1 MDSSSPCIFRFSNS
15 LATSAKQ
22 RLDQDTKAA
31 KAPTKGA
38 KPKERPVRDT
48 RAPADSLSQLAA
60 TNPGHEDLRRRLTYL
75 MAFRVLLITLVMGA
89 TTVLYWL
96 SDADL
101 TQPTALILYGVIAI
115 TYLLTIIYARALGKE
130 GDYRDL
136 ALWQVAGDL
145 AIATVIVHV
154 TGGVQSAYTFFY
166 PLAVIASAVVRY
178 QRGAI
183 LVTLAAAFLFL
194 SVAYLGWTEVLPTPG
209 GPAGPPG
216 ELGALP
222 FARALGLNLAAI
234 VGVGAMAIQ
243 LAAQLQKSSHDLEVH
258 RSVAADLLTLH
269 EDIVR
274 CLTSG
279 LVTVDLS
286 GNVLT
291 MNEAACEI
299 LGSPQAS
306 VQGAPLVQFAPQLAA
321 ALSVSPIDQEA
332 RRGEV
337 RHGALILGISIS
349 PLLDHTSEA
358 IGRIINFQDLT
369 EVRELEEQ
377 IKRAERLTVIGTMAA
392 GVAHEIRNPL
402 ASISGSIELLGSSPS
417 QDEDSVALMN
427 IVTRE
432 IERLNSLI
440 TELLEY
446 ASPRAPSIMHFD
458 VCEVIRDTLR
468 VFAQNSK
475 FSSVAVEFAG
485 DDGERVLNLRAD
497 PEKIRQVIWNLLRN
511 GAEAATEGGNHV
523 WVSATREGDSV
534 VLTFRD
540 DGPGIAKERLEK
552 VFDPFFTTKS
562 EGSGLGLAVVQSTIL
577 DHQGEVWVE
586 SEENAG
592 ASFHVRLPYAPY
604 HDA

>member
-1 MDSSSPCIFRFSNS
+1 
-15 LATSAKQ
+15 
-22 RLDQDTKAA
+22 
-31 KAPTKGA
+31 
-38 KPKERPVRDT
+38 
-48 RAPADSLSQLAA
+48 
-60 TNPGHEDLRRRLTYL
+60 

-115 TYLLTIIYARALGKE
+115 TYVLTIVYARILSKGE
-130 GDYRDL
+130 GYAEL
-136 ALWQVAGDL
+136 ALWQIAGDL

-183 LVTLAAAFLFL
+183 LVTLAAVVLFL
-194 SVAYLGWTEVLPTPG
+194 LVAYLGWTELLPIPE
-209 GPAGPPG
+209 GPAGRPTQISS
-216 ELGALP
+216 LA

-234 VGVGAMAIQ
+234 VGVGAMAVQ

-286 GNVLT
+286 GVVLS
-291 MNEAACEI
+291 MNEAAREI
-299 LGSPQAS
+299 LGSPKEQ
-306 VQGAPLVQFAPQLAA
+306 VLGVPLERFSRVLAA
-321 ALSVSPIDQEA
+321 ALADSPINQEA

-337 RHGALILGISIS
+337 LHDDRNGQLTLGVSIS

-358 IGRIINFQDLT
+358 VGRIINFQDLT
-369 EVRELEEQ
+369 EVKKLELQ
-377 IKRAERLTVIGTMAA
+377 IQRAERLTVIGTMAA

-402 ASISGSIELLGSSPS
+402 ASISGSIELLSSSPV
-417 QDEDSVALMN
+417 QDEDSAALMN

-446 ASPRAPSIMHFD
+446 ASPRAPSIMEFD

-468 VFAQNSK
+468 VFAQNAK
-475 FSSVAVEFAG
+475 FSSVQTEFV
-485 DDGERVLNLRAD
+485 DDDSDRILKLRAD

-511 GAEAATEGGNHV
+511 GAEAAAEGGAHV
-523 WVSATREGDSV
+523 WVSAKKVGDSV
-534 VLTFRD
+534 VLSFRD
-540 DGPGIAKERLEK
+540 DGPGIAHELIDK

-562 EGSGLGLAVVQSTIL
+562 KGSGLGLAVVQSTVL
-577 DHQGEVWVE
+577 DHHGRIWAE
-586 SEENAG
+586 SDGTTG
-592 ASFHVRLPYAPY
+592 ASFHVSLPYASH

>member
-1 MDSSSPCIFRFSNS
+1 
-15 LATSAKQ
+15 
-22 RLDQDTKAA
+22 
-31 KAPTKGA
+31 
-38 KPKERPVRDT
+38 
-48 RAPADSLSQLAA
+48 
-60 TNPGHEDLRRRLTYL
+60 

-96 SDADL
+96 SDTNDL
-101 TQPTALILYGVIAI
+101 TQPTALILYGIIAI
-115 TYLLTIIYARALGKE
+115 TYLLTIIYARVLGKD
-130 GDYRDL
+130 GDLTNL
-136 ALWQVAGDL
+136 AIWQIAGDL
-145 AIATVIVHV
+145 VIATIIVHV

-166 PLAVIASAVVRY
+166 PLAIIASAVVRS

-183 LVTLAAAFLFL
+183 LVAAAAALLFL
-194 SVAYLGWTEVLPTPG
+194 VVAYLGWTELLPTPE
-209 GPAGPPG
+209 GPAGPPS
-216 ELGALP
+216 ELSSLA

-234 VGVGAMAIQ
+234 VGVGAMAVQ

-286 GNVLT
+286 GIVLS

-299 LGSPQAS
+299 LGSPQEQ
-306 VQGAPLVQFAPQLAA
+306 VIGAPLERFSPVLAA
-321 ALSVSPIDQEA
+321 ALTESPIRQQA

-337 RHGALILGISIS
+337 RHEGKNEPLILGVSIS
-349 PLLDHTSEA
+349 PLLDHTSA
-358 IGRIINFQDLT
+358 AVGRIINFQDLT
-369 EVRELEEQ
+369 EVRQLEEQ
-377 IKRAERLTVIGTMAA
+377 IHRAERLAVIGTMAA

-402 ASISGSIELLGSSPS
+402 ASISGSIELLSSSPS
-417 QDEDSVALMN
+417 QDEDNVALMS

-440 TELLEY
+440 TELLDY
-446 ASPRAPSIMHFD
+446 ASPRAPSIMEFD
-458 VCEVIRDTLR
+458 VGEVIRDTLR
-468 VFAQNSK
+468 VFAQNAN
-475 FSSVAVEFAG
+475 FSSVQVEFL
-485 DDGERVLNLRAD
+485 DDHGEASLKVEAD

-511 GAEAATEGGNHV
+511 GAEAASNGGKHV
-523 WVSATREGDSV
+523 WVSAKRVSNSV

-540 DGPGIAKERLEK
+540 DGPGIAPELIDK

-562 EGSGLGLAVVQSTIL
+562 EGSGLGLAVVQSTVL
-577 DHQGEVWVE
+577 DHHGRVWAE
-586 SEENAG
+586 SDGATG
-592 ASFHVRLPYAPY
+592 ASIHVSLPYDSQ

>member
-1 MDSSSPCIFRFSNS
+1 M
-15 LATSAKQ
+15 
-22 RLDQDTKAA
+22 RLVQI
-31 KAPTKGA
+31 
-38 KPKERPVRDT
+38 RP
-48 RAPADSLSQLAA
+48 
-60 TNPGHEDLRRRLTYL
+60 
-75 MAFRVLLITLVMGA
+75 
-89 TTVLYWL
+89 
-96 SDADL
+96 
-101 TQPTALILYGVIAI
+101 
-115 TYLLTIIYARALGKE
+115 
-130 GDYRDL
+130 
-136 ALWQVAGDL
+136 
-145 AIATVIVHV
+145 IATDN
-154 TGGVQSAYTFFY
+154 
-166 PLAVIASAVVRY
+166 VVLE
-178 QRGAI
+178 I
-183 LVTLAAAFLFL
+183 
-194 SVAYLGWTEVLPTPG
+194 
-209 GPAGPPG
+209 
-216 ELGALP
+216 

-234 VGVGAMAIQ
+234 VGVGAMAVQ

-258 RSVAADLLTLH
+258 RNVAADLLTLH

-279 LVTVDLS
+279 LITVDLS

-291 MNEAACEI
+291 MNQTACEI
-299 LGSPQAS
+299 LGFPLES
-306 VQGAPLVQFAPQLAA
+306 VLGAPLEKFAPQLAG
-321 ALSVSPIDQEA
+321 ALGVSPIDQEA

-337 RHGALILGISIS
+337 HHGALILGISIS

-369 EVRELEEQ
+369 EVRQLEEQ
-377 IKRAERLTVIGTMAA
+377 IKRAERLTAIGTMAA

-402 ASISGSIELLGSSPS
+402 ASISGSIELLSGAPS

-475 FSSVAVEFAG
+475 FAPVVVEFTG
-485 DDGERVLNLRAD
+485 DDGRRVLHLQAD

-511 GAEAATEGGNHV
+511 GAEASTEGGNHV
-523 WVSATREGDSV
+523 WVSATREGESV
-534 VLTFRD
+534 ILTFRD
-540 DGPGIAKERLEK
+540 DGPGIAKPLLDK

-562 EGSGLGLAVVQSTIL
+562 KGSGLGLAVVQSTIL
-577 DHQGEVWVE
+577 DHQGKIWVE
-586 SEENAG
+586 SEASHG
-592 ASFHVRLPYAPY
+592 ASFHVRLPYASP

>member
-1 MDSSSPCIFRFSNS
+1 
-15 LATSAKQ
+15 
-22 RLDQDTKAA
+22 
-31 KAPTKGA
+31 
-38 KPKERPVRDT
+38 
-48 RAPADSLSQLAA
+48 
-60 TNPGHEDLRRRLTYL
+60 

-96 SDADL
+96 IDADL

-115 TYLLTIIYARALGKE
+115 TYLLTIIYARTLGKG
-130 GDYRDL
+130 GDYAAL
-136 ALWQVAGDL
+136 ALWQIAGDL
-145 AIATVIVHV
+145 AIATIIVHV

-166 PLAVIASAVVRY
+166 PLAVIGSAVVQY

-183 LVTLAAAFLFL
+183 LVTLAAVLLFL
-194 SVAYLGWTEVLPTPG
+194 TVAFLGWTEVLPAPG
-209 GPAGPPG
+209 GPSGAPG
-216 ELGALP
+216 ELNALA
-222 FARALGLNLAAI
+222 FGRALGLNLAAI
-234 VGVGAMAIQ
+234 AGVGAMAVQ
-243 LAAQLQKSSHDLEVH
+243 LAAQIQKSSHDLEIH

-286 GNVLT
+286 GVVLT
-291 MNEAACEI
+291 INEAACEI
-299 LGSPQAS
+299 LGTRQSRVVGDPLERFTPVLAS
-306 VQGAPLVQFAPQLAA
+306 ALAE
-321 ALSVSPIDQEA
+321 SPIEQGA

-337 RHGALILGISIS
+337 RHDGKDGQIILGISIS

-358 IGRIINFQDLT
+358 VGRIINFQDLT
-369 EVRELEEQ
+369 EVRHLEEQ

-402 ASISGSIELLGSSPS
+402 ASISGSIELLSSSPA
-417 QDEDSVALMN
+417 QGEDNTALMN

-446 ASPRAPSIMHFD
+446 ASPSPPSVMRFD
-458 VCEVIRDTLR
+458 ICEVIRDTLR
-468 VFAQNSK
+468 VFAQNST
-475 FSSVAVEFAG
+475 FSSVAVEFCD
-485 DDGERVLNLRAD
+485 DDGERSLYLRAD

-511 GAEAATEGGNHV
+511 GAEAATMGDQHV
-523 WVSATREGDSV
+523 WVSATQDGDSV
-534 VLTFRD
+534 VLSFRD
-540 DGPGIAKERLEK
+540 DGPGIASDLIEK

-562 EGSGLGLAVVQSTIL
+562 KGSGLGLAVVQSTIL
-577 DHQGEVWVE
+577 DHHGQVWAS
-586 SEENAG
+586 SEGATG
-592 ASFHVRLPYAPY
+592 ASFYVRLPYAPC